1 MNDKKFEGSLLKNIS
16 YYYGILGLDISAAK
30 EEVTAAYKQLL
41 TIYDSAQHTRPDLKK
56 KAAEKIVC
64 LDEAYQK
71 IILFMTDPQYQYHP
85 SERTTIAEA
94 TPSLKTRPK
103 NSEPDDEPIV
113 PPKKLITSPVSV
125 FAFKPLATLPNAL
138 FLAYVCIVFGLQVW
152 RFEMFS
158 MNLMPYILKISV
170 GFVLPPLVVCLIYN
184 LVKGDTRTFRN
195 VSIAVTTLWLLAVI
209 PIEFGIY
216 DKLFGAKAAV
226 VQESA
231 LVNEDEMALM
241 KKAEELKS
249 AKRYKAA
256 IDSYSKAIK
265 ANPSNAEA
273 YFGRAVSYSLID
285 KEAEFLNDC
294 RDAARLGHSDAMKTL
309 NKLNIRF

>member
-1 MNDKKFEGSLLKNIS
+1 MAAEKEDILKSISS
-16 YYYGILGLDISAAK
+16 YYAVLGIGISATK
-30 EEVTAAYKQLL
+30 QEVTETYKQLL
-41 TIYDSAQHTRPDLKK
+41 AICDPAQHTRPDLKK
-56 KAAEKIVC
+56 KAEEKTQQ
-64 LDEAYQK
+64 LDEAYQN
-71 IILFMTDPQYQYHP
+71 IILYMTHPQYQYHP
-85 SERTTIAEA
+85 FERATLAEA
-94 TPSLKTRPK
+94 TPNNKIQSQKA
-103 NSEPDDEPIV
+103 EPDQEPPV
-113 PPKKLITSPVSV
+113 SPAKPIKIPISV

-184 LVKGDTRTFRN
+184 LVKGEARTFRN

-209 PIEFGIY
+209 PIEFRIY
-216 DKLFGAKAAV
+216 DKLFGAKQV
-226 VQESA
+226 TVQETA

-241 KKAEELKS
+241 KKAEELKG
-249 AKRYKAA
+249 AKKYKAA

-273 YFGRAVSYSLID
+273 YFGRAVSYSMID
-285 KEAEFLNDC
+285 KETEFLSDC